1 MLSVLDRI
9 KERNKKFSPA
19 QLEEKRKQ
27 AIKDYKKTNRKERN
41 K

>member
-1 MLSVLDRI
+1 MKSTLDRI
-9 KERNKKFSPA
+9 KERNRNFTPA

-27 AIKDYKKTNRKERN
+27 ALKRCRETKRRERN

>member
-1 MLSVLDRI
+1 MKSITERI
-9 KERNKKFSPA
+9 KERNKHFTPA
-19 QLEEKRKQ
+19 QLEEKRER